1 MLTFCNYTQA
11 KSIRFKNLFVI
22 GFKSPELGISFLK
35 MTAKQKNSG
44 GLSDDRI
51 EEAKEAFSL
60 FDNIGLI
67 LCTQALVSR
76 HLFAI
81 SA

>member
-11 KSIRFKNLFVI
+11 KSIRFKSLFVI
-22 GFKSPELGISFLK
+22 GFKSPELGKSFLK
-35 MTAKQKNSG
+35 MTAKQKSG

-51 EEAKEAFSL
+51 DEAKEAFSL